1 MERQDSQRKQIQEW
15 LKQGHYITTIL
26 ALEMFGCF
34 RLSAIIYILKYDYG
48 MDIKTEMV
56 YGPKRKRYAKYY
68 LDTSNSK
75 KV

>member
-1 MERQDSQRKQIQEW
+1 
-15 LKQGHYITTIL
+15 
-26 ALEMFGCF
+26 
-34 RLSAIIYILKYDYG
+34 

-56 YGPKRKRYAKYY
+56 YGPKHKRYAKYY